1 MQLLGKSVC
10 LCALIALPIAAAPA
24 SAADLSTGEVRVDRP
39 SGEIA
44 AVLIRSAERYQ
55 AIASETRDRIWD
67 AAQRTLSDMFALYK
81 NGARPGAIAER
92 ARLGVQRIDAI
103 ADRGVNAIREQRS
116 RTVKKL
122 RELEAPERA
131 FDADQDHARRAIEAI
146 RTAQQGATERVRNGL
161 ARLTG

>member
-1 MQLLGKSVC
+1 MQLLSKSVC

-24 SAADLSTGEVRVDRP
+24 PAADISTGQVRVDQP

-55 AIASETRDRIWD
+55 AIASESRERVWD
-67 AAQRTLSDMFALYK
+67 AAQRTLSDMFALFR
-81 NGARPGAIAER
+81 NGARPGAIAGR
-92 ARLGVQRIDAI
+92 ARLGAQHIDAI
-103 ADRGVNAIREQRS
+103 ADRGANAVREQRS
-116 RTVKKL
+116 LTFKRL

-131 FDADQDHARRAIEAI
+131 FEADQAHARRAIDAI
-146 RTAQQGATERVRNGL
+146 RSVQRSATGRIGDGL